1 MPAGWNPKPD
11 ACVRSSAAHLRVHER
26 WLIPIMA
33 VAVCAAGAQIV
44 LDAEG
49 GRVLLIKRGA
59 SRAAPPA
66 FAVDAGAARHSF
78 GLAGSRPT
86 RLARCK

>member
-59 SRAAPPA
+59 SRAAPPGVRGQCWRGTA
-66 FAVDAGAARHSF
+66 LFRAGGFEADSACA
-78 GLAGSRPT
+78 L
-86 RLARCK
+86 